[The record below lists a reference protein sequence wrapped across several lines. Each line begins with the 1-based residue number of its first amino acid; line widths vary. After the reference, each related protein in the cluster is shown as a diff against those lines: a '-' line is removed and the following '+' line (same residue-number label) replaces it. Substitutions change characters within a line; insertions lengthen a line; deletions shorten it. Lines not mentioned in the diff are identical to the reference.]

1 MLGSG
6 ALPGL
11 RGSPPTAQ
19 ESDGVPVRS
28 KACVALPPRGCQVCV
43 SYLEGRPGPCFLPY
57 GKVCVYQLDD
67 GWPETLYKGA
77 GSSVVSIETLYYKT
91 IS

>member
-11 RGSPPTAQ
+11 RGRPPTAQ

-28 KACVALPPRGCQVCV
+28 KACVALPSRGCQVCV
-43 SYLEGRPGPCFLPY
+43 SYLEGQPGPCFLPY

-67 GWPETLYKGA
+67 GWPEGLRR
-77 GSSVVSIETLYYKT
+77 SRVFCC
-91 IS
+91 